1 MCCRPA
7 DPRRAILGDSRGGGP
22 QWPVISNTTGVQPR
36 GLARD
41 RSTHPRPI
49 RKPDKGLALGGPLWH
64 PRIVTKRGSGRRS
77 VGRHG
82 GKASRGRARLG
93 PSARDLVVVSRALTD
108 LAEFLHNRQESAGRG
123 RVILDRRVG
132 ERRRAPRAVDED
144 RRQSDR
150 RRPPSDPTEALMRVL
165 GFMVVPTGDGAAR
178 PGAARR
184 THAPRAPRRSQAA
197 PRHRG
202 RRRS

>member
-1 MCCRPA
+1 
-7 DPRRAILGDSRGGGP
+7 
-22 QWPVISNTTGVQPR
+22 
-36 GLARD
+36 
-41 RSTHPRPI
+41 
-49 RKPDKGLALGGPLWH
+49 
-64 PRIVTKRGSGRRS
+64 
-77 VGRHG
+77 
-82 GKASRGRARLG
+82 
-93 PSARDLVVVSRALTD
+93 VVVSRALTD

-202 RRRS
+202 RRRSWAPRPGAPPPSAASPAPGWRHSGKPLRGLDPARQVPRPPRHHPV